1 MRKFALLSFLLLL
14 FSCSDVVVERK
25 NLVDEDTMAAL
36 IAEFAINDQLG
47 ILNQNGSIEVSSKYI
62 LDNAKVKGKDFS
74 ESYTYYMSK
83 PKTLK
88 SIFNKAQD
96 IIKEKDPA
104 AKDFIEKKVKNEN
117 IILPDTKLDK

>member
-14 FSCSDVVVERK
+14 FSCSDVVVEPK